1 MISRNFLLF
10 GGFAPI
16 GFLSLGQ
23 DSPKI
28 RPLCPKMGFVRPR
41 LSTPWVQEFR
51 CSRIAA
57 LPQKLKARS
66 GLCGGGRAPP
76 PPITSNPPG
85 SFNICSSLPGGV
97 NPDLKDWQSC
107 RSPCYLGVGFVGCQ
121 SFGTGPHFVFPR
133 SPRGEW
139 GYEVPLNK
147 SVREVGGRGAR
158 PGLL

>member
-1 MISRNFLLF
+1 MYLCAEWVCSCNAFYSSLCSAVVFSSARTEGLETGK
-10 GGFAPI
+10 GGHTHHFNL
-16 GFLSLGQ
+16 GFPTRPSKAYVSQNGICKAEALPGLHKMGQDGPKMGQ

-97 NPDLKDWQSC
+97 NPD
-107 RSPCYLGVGFVGCQ
+107 F
-121 SFGTGPHFVFPR
+121 
-133 SPRGEW
+133 
-139 GYEVPLNK
+139 
-147 SVREVGGRGAR
+147 
-158 PGLL
+158 